1 MTQPPSCYRQ
11 MALAA
16 GWSLDRRKAM
26 AVSDSQETYVKGLVA
41 ALALGFWKACTW
53 VREQPSWTP
62 GK

>member
-1 MTQPPSCYRQ
+1 M
-11 MALAA
+11 
-16 GWSLDRRKAM
+16 DRRKAM
-26 AVSDSQETYVKGLVA
+26 AVSDSQETYIKGLVA